1 MKRPACERVQIKCKS
16 GYRMILVERNQVKGR
31 LKPIRAPQA
40 AKSIPLASSLANEIS
55 YLLRERPMRF
65 PKILYGGLK

>member
-31 LKPIRAPQA
+31 LKPIRSPQT
-40 AKSIPLASSLANEIS
+40 AKIEVRVNTIANEITYMLS
-55 YLLRERPMRF
+55 GRPMSF
-65 PKILYGGLK
+65 PFILYRGSK

>member
-31 LKPIRAPQA
+31 LKPIRAPQT
-40 AKSIPLASSLANEIS
+40 AKSIPLASLLAKEVS
-55 YLLRERPMRF
+55 SMLSGCPMRF
-65 PKILYGGLK
+65 PIILYGGLK